1 MSIYLDNAA
10 TKGYSNFDDIIVDTM
25 TTAMRDN
32 WQNPSSL
39 YASNIKNKINK
50 CRSNVARF
58 IGAKS
63 EEIYYTSGGSE
74 SNCMAIQGFVKECE
88 LKNIHPIVITSTIEH
103 KSIKDCVD
111 LLNVEKYLVGVDN
124 EGFVDIDKLEK
135 ILKITSGRGSV
146 LVSIQYAN
154 NEIGTIQ
161 PIDEISRITHKYNG
175 VLHVDAVQC
184 IGQIPID
191 VDMMHID
198 MLSASGHKIS
208 PVLKG
213 IGFLYKK
220 NGINI
225 QPIIYGSQENGLR
238 GGTEN
243 TFGILGLNK
252 AIEMLGVDLGVNDKG
267 KDILYDKYY
276 MLIAKRDY
284 LIKRLIEEFGC
295 KVNGALNPRLPNNV
309 NVTFPQSISGE
320 SLLYMLD
327 MSDVKISVGS
337 ACNSHSI
344 KPSHVLKAIGLSDED
359 AMKTIRLTISE
370 SITHDDIDKVVDE
383 INKCLKILEV

>member
-10 TKGYSNFDDIIVDTM
+10 TKEYSNFDDIIVGTM
-25 TTAMRDN
+25 TIAMRDS

-39 YASNIKNKINK
+39 YATNIRNKINM

-58 IGAKS
+58 IGAKPD
-63 EEIYYTSGGSE
+63 EIIYTSGGSE
-74 SNCMAIQGFVKECE
+74 SNCMAIQGYVKECE

-103 KSIKDCVD
+103 KSTKDCVD
-111 LLNVEKYLVGVDN
+111 LLNVEKYLVGVN
-124 EGFVDIDKLEK
+124 SEGFIDVDKLEK
-135 ILKITSGRGSV
+135 ILRVTSGRGSV

-161 PIDEISRITHKYNG
+161 PIEEIARITHKYNG

-191 VDMMHID
+191 VKMLGVD

-213 IGFLYKK
+213 VGFLYK
-220 NGINI
+220 NDGIDI

-243 TFGILGLNK
+243 TFGIIGLNK
-252 AIEMLGVDLGVNDKG
+252 AIEILGVDMGVDYNG
-267 KDILYDKYY
+267 KDVLLEKYNGLIL
-276 MLIAKRDY
+276 KRDY
-284 LIKRLIEEFGC
+284 LINRLTKEFGC
-295 KVNGALNPRLPNNV
+295 KINGIMQPRLPNNV
-309 NVTFPQSISGE
+309 NVTFPQNISGE

-327 MSDVKISVGS
+327 MSDIKISVGS

-344 KPSHVLKAIGLSDED
+344 KPSHVLKEIRLSDED

-370 SITHDDIDKVVDE
+370 NVTYDDIDKVVDE
-383 INKCLKILEV
+383 IDKCLKILNV